1 MQEQLVVGVFHLVV
15 SSVSVVI
22 VTGGILWLGLDRT
35 KKDLK
40 EEVEKV
46 REDLKEDIGGLRAEM
61 SDMRKEITD
70 MDGRLGR
77 VEGYLEAVNTGSG

>member
-40 EEVEKV
+40 E
-46 REDLKEDIGGLRAEM
+46 DIGGLRAEM
-61 SDMRKEITD
+61 SDMRKEITE
-70 MDGRLGR
+70 MNGRLGR